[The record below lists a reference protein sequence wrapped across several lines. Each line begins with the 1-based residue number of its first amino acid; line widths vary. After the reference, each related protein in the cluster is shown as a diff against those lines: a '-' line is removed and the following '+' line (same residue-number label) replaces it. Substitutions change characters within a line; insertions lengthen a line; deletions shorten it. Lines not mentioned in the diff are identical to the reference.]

1 MASGRA
7 ALAGIL
13 ATVVVVALAIPILGS
28 FVMTQPH
35 PANWLPVIIP
45 NALLL
50 LGAWLTTF
58 LVMRL
63 AIRGRKEP

>member
-1 MASGRA
+1 MGVPRV
-7 ALAGIL
+7 ALAAIL
-13 ATVVVVALAIPILGS
+13 ATVVAAAVAVPILGF

-35 PANWLPVIIP
+35 PTNWLPVIMP

-50 LGAWLTTF
+50 LGVWLITF
-58 LVMRL
+58 FVMRS